1 LAKHGYYASADWRR
15 LRRAAL
21 ERDNFCCTVAGCGT
35 PAAIVDHIE
44 TRPAVGHPTPA
55 DRLDNLRSLCAPHD
69 AQIKERR
76 GGGRGRGGRPVIKG
90 CDAQGWPFSQPG
102 DSRMRK
108 TTPLAVA
115 LLCCALAAAST
126 SARAASATAT
136 LLITVLPPL
145 SVSFS
150 PASPSIGCGAAPGT
164 VVAAV
169 ATAGGDGNAVSL
181 AIAGDTG
188 DFALSGSN
196 VVVGPNGVAPANCGK
211 TNSVTVSA
219 TQQ

>member
-1 LAKHGYYASADWRR
+1 VASHGYYGTAHWRR
-15 LRRAAL
+15 LRYAAL
-21 ERDNFCCTVAGCGT
+21 ARDNFCCTVSGCGK
-35 PAAIVDHIE
+35 PAVIVDHIE

-69 AQIKERR
+69 AQIKEHR
-76 GGGRGRGGRPVIKG
+76 GGRGRGGRPVIKG
-90 CDAQGWPFSQPG
+90 CDTQGWPFSQPG
-102 DSRMRK
+102 DHAMRK
-108 TTPLAVA
+108 PLATPLAVV
-115 LLCCALAAAST
+115 LCCALAAAST

-136 LLITVLPPL
+136 LSITVLPPL
-145 SVSFS
+145 SVAFS

-169 ATAGGDGNAVSL
+169 ATAGGDGNGVSL
-181 AIAGDTG
+181 AISGDTG
-188 DFALSGSN
+188 DFTLSGSN

-211 TNSVTVSA
+211 TNAVTVSA